1 MIDFNKCVI
10 SCLLLAGLVFGNGVA
25 SVWAADANVNSIE
38 AVRFDP
44 VEMHFGDMSAVE
56 FVPKERLGEMPVPI
70 LEDAG
75 NGFLKIPM
83 PEGGE
88 GWVNRNDVRIGGVI
102 VKPICSRD
110 RKETKAADSGSAHL
124 RGISRDCN

>member
-1 MIDFNKCVI
+1 MIEFNKYVRF
-10 SCLLLAGLVFGNGVA
+10 CLFMSGFVVANCFA
-25 SVWAADANVNSIE
+25 SVWAADGDINSIE

-44 VEMHFGDMSAVE
+44 VEMHFGDMSEVE

-70 LEDAG
+70 LEEAG

-88 GWVNRNDVRIGGVI
+88 GWVNRNDVRIGGVR
-102 VKPICSRD
+102 VEPICSQD
-110 RKETKAADSGSAHL
+110 RKVTKAGDSGSAHL
-124 RGISRDCN
+124 RGISRNCN